1 MGFAC
6 DMKFN
11 WQSPFLLTALLLLS
25 PVFSIRA
32 QDAAPSTN
40 AISGDNATNDAV
52 TLKDLMSSNN
62 IVTNTVGVV
71 LVKISPGL
79 WAGKYEMTQDA
90 YQKVMHLNPSAFQGR
105 QNPVDSVSW
114 NDAMAFCQK
123 LTAKEQTAKELPD
136 GYAYTL
142 PTEAQWQMLVGD
154 ASLKD
159 AVMVLNGNSHSST
172 SPVGS
177 LGPNSL
183 GLYDTRGNVMEWCL
197 DSHDPT
203 YRVLRGGA
211 WDTSIEVNSRIEFR
225 WYSGS
230 LDEKKNSFGFRV
242 VLEQGGTN

>member
-1 MGFAC
+1 
-6 DMKFN
+6 MKMN
-11 WQSPFLLTALLLLS
+11 WRIPIFLALLLPPLFLS
-25 PVFSIRA
+25 RA
-32 QDAAPSTN
+32 QDAVQSTN
-40 AISGDNATNDAV
+40 AVPDGGLTNDIP
-52 TLKDLMSSNN
+52 TLKELMSSNN

-71 LVKISPGL
+71 LVKMSPDL

-90 YQKVMHLNPSAFQGR
+90 YQKVMHVNPSAFKGG

-123 LTAKEQTAKELPD
+123 LTAKERLAKELPD

-142 PTEAQWQMLVGD
+142 PTQAQWQMLAGD

-159 AVMVLNGNSHSST
+159 AVMVLNGNASSST

-197 DSHDPT
+197 DPHDPS

-211 WDTSIEVNSRIEFR
+211 WDTSLEVNSRIEFR
-225 WYSGS
+225 WYSTS

-242 VLEQGGTN
+242 VLEPTGLQ